1 MSTAVVVL
9 ADGFEEIEAVTQI
22 DVLRRAGVEVT
33 VAGLSEGI
41 ATGAHG
47 LGVATDMLLD
57 AVDFEPD
64 LVVLPGG
71 MPGSQ
76 RLGESK
82 PLLDLLERQHGAG
95 RMIGAICAA
104 PAFAPV
110 AAGILD
116 GKRATCYPS
125 FESRFSGATT
135 AVEDRVVVD
144 GNVVTSRGPGTALE
158 FALALVDELVGRD
171 AGDELRTAMLVE

>member
-1 MSTAVVVL
+1 VVL
-9 ADGFEEIEAVTQI
+9 ADGFEEIEAITQI
-22 DVLRRAGVEVT
+22 DVLRRAGVDVT
-33 VAGLSEGI
+33 VAGLSEGM
-41 ATGAHG
+41 AEGAHG
-47 LGVATDMLLD
+47 VGVATDVPLD
-57 AVDFEPD
+57 KLDFEPD

-71 MPGSQ
+71 MPGSE

-82 PLLDLLERQHGAG
+82 KVVDLLEKQHAAG

-104 PAFAPV
+104 PAYAPV

-125 FESRFSGATT
+125 FESRFSSTTT
-135 AVEDRVVVD
+135 AVEDRVAVD

-158 FALALVDELVGRD
+158 FALALVEQLVGKAKADELQK
-171 AGDELRTAMLVE
+171 AMLVT